1 MLLDQYGNAIT
12 IEKAQSL
19 TGLSSAY
26 GSAGWW
32 PIVREPFTGAWQR
45 NVVIDNARAATFH
58 ADFACK
64 TLIARDIAKL
74 RVKLM
79 EEDVDGIWSPTKNP
93 AYDPVLRQPNHF
105 QTRNQFWESWILS
118 KLNRGNAYVLKERD
132 NRNVVI
138 ALYVLDPSRCVPL
151 VADDG
156 EVYYRLSADNLAG
169 IGDNVVVPASEIIH
183 DRFNCLFHPL
193 VGLPPIYASALAAI
207 QGLNIQNN
215 SALLFENN
223 SMPGGILTA
232 PGRIDP
238 TDATRIKELWE
249 QKFGGNNRGR
259 VAVLGDGLKYEK
271 MSLTAVEGQLIEQL
285 KWTAEVVCSTY
296 HVPPWKVGLA
306 PMPPYG
312 NVQAANIEYYSQAIQ
327 SNIEDAEECLDRGLG
342 IGWGTGLGTEFDV
355 DNLLRMDSVTQI
367 DVLAKAVQ
375 GTIYSP
381 DEARAKVDKKKVPGG
396 ASPMAQHQMYSLE
409 ALAKRDAKDD
419 PFASASVAPPAT
431 ATQSDSADND
441 NSPEAL
447 AATRALSGWIARD
460 LLAGFHAA

>member
-1 MLLDQYGNAIT
+1 MLLDQYGKEIV
-12 IEKAQSL
+12 IEKAAATAAPSNY
-19 TGLSSAY
+19 TNV
-26 GSAGWW
+26 GWY

-45 NVVIDNARAATFH
+45 NVVIDNTRAATFH
-58 ADFACK
+58 ADFSCK

-79 EEDVDGIWSPTKNP
+79 EEDVDGIWSQTKNP
-93 AYDPVLRQPNHF
+93 AYDPVVRVPNHF
-105 QTRNQFWESWILS
+105 QTRNQFWETWILS
-118 KLNRGNAYVLKERD
+118 KLNRGNSYVLKERD
-132 NRNVVI
+132 NRSVVI
-138 ALYVLDPSRCVPL
+138 ALYVLDPSRCLPL
-151 VADDG
+151 VAEDG
-156 EVYYRLSADNLAG
+156 EVYYRLNADNLSG
-169 IGDNVVVPASEIIH
+169 VGENVVVPASEIIH

-193 VGLPPIYASALAAI
+193 VGLPPVYASALAAI

-223 SMPGGILTA
+223 STPGGILTA
-232 PGRIDP
+232 PGKIGE
-238 TDATRIKELWE
+238 TDANRIKEFWE

-312 NVQAANIEYYSQAIQ
+312 NVQAANIEYYSQAVQ
-327 SNIEDAEECLDRGLG
+327 SLIEDAEECLDRGLG
-342 IGWGTGLGTEFDV
+342 IGWGTGLGTEFDI

-396 ASPMAQHQMYSLE
+396 ASPMAQHQMYSLA
-409 ALAKRDAKDD
+409 ALAKRDAMDN
-419 PFASASVAPPAT
+419 PFAANSPAPAPPSVDNA
-431 ATQSDSADND
+431 SND

-447 AATRALSGWIARD
+447 AATRTLSGWIARD
-460 LLAGFHAA
+460 MLANFNAA